1 MARLTKREL
10 IGVVAETTQGTFAT
24 AGFTSANTVAG
35 ACYFWAEG
43 VEITLNSE
51 NLERNYYRNTM
62 DPIAIV
68 KGKKS
73 AEIKFKTELVYT
85 AASTETAAM
94 SAIFN
99 ACGLVGAANVYA
111 PISVP
116 PSTSYSGL
124 SKSCSIEVYKD
135 GAKHQFRGC
144 VGDIKIS
151 YEAGKIVMIEC
162 SFKGQLIA
170 STNFAVTSAL
180 PTVHYLNKVSGV
192 LNIVAKA
199 VPFTF
204 DSYGDFIVPKI
215 EISMGNEIVERTNIE
230 EANGVAGFSI
240 IGRKPMMNISIE
252 ATTFATYDL
261 LNSFEN
267 ATEAAATIGAANA
280 TNGYLINMPA
290 AQVISANYTDIGG
303 ILGHDVGF
311 QLNTDA
317 ADDCITITETES

>member
-10 IGVVAETTQGTFAT
+10 IGVVAETTQGTLAT
-24 AGFTSANTVAG
+24 FTSANTVAG

-51 NLERNYYRNTM
+51 NLERNYFRNTM
-62 DPIAIV
+62 DPISIV

-73 AEIKFKTELVYT
+73 AEIKFKTELLYT
-85 AASTETAAM
+85 SATTETATM

-99 ACGLVGAANVYA
+99 ACGLVGAANIYA
-111 PISVP
+111 PVSVP
-116 PSTSYSGL
+116 PNNFQGL

-151 YEAGKIVMIEC
+151 YEAGKIVMLEC
-162 SFKGQLIA
+162 SFKGQLIN
-170 STNFAVTSAL
+170 SINFAVTSAL
-180 PTVHYLNKVSGV
+180 PTVHYLNKVTGV
-192 LNIVAKA
+192 NNIVAKSI
-199 VPFTF
+199 PFTF
-204 DSYGDFIVPKI
+204 DSYTSFIVSKI
-215 EISMGNEIVERTNIE
+215 EILMGNEIVERTNIE
-230 EANGVAGFSI
+230 ELNGVAGFSI

-261 LNSFEN
+261 LNAFEN
-267 ATEAAATIGAANA
+267 ATEAAAIVGEENSS
-280 TNGYLINMPA
+280 YYISMPK

-311 QLNTDA
+311 QLNTST